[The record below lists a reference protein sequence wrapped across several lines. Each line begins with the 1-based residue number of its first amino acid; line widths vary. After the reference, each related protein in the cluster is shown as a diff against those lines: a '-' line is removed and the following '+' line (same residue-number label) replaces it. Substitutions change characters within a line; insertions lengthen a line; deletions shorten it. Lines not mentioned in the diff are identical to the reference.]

1 MSVAHVVDS
10 CPSPRSQRP
19 EKEKKKEKL
28 VGTWLDSRGH
38 DVIIQTPLPMKKKE
52 KSTKSMSVQEVVDF
66 SGRLVVNWSCLSMP
80 ASRSLHTYGWLAI
93 SSKLSAL
100 LFLLLLVDAL
110 SLR

>member
-80 ASRSLHTYGWLAI
+80 LPITATENGEGERML
-93 SSKLSAL
+93 
-100 LFLLLLVDAL
+100 
-110 SLR
+110 